1 MFLPAPQHPSP
12 NTHTHRK
19 KKRRKD
25 RRAKDSFGGD
35 GYVFYLFFLLWY
47 HGYIHMYKLIQMY
60 TLNIRNFLY
69 IKCIL
74 VKLGHSSLTQSYEAW
89 NSADI
94 KFPYLSQL
102 YVWFLF
108 TFQWTILQPKGK
120 KLCIIISYLQGLY
133 NNISWWEG

>member
-1 MFLPAPQHPSP
+1 M
-12 NTHTHRK
+12 
-19 KKRRKD
+19 
-25 RRAKDSFGGD
+25 
-35 GYVFYLFFLLWY
+35 FYLFLLLWY

-74 VKLGHSSLTQSYEAW
+74 VKLGRSFLTQSYEAW

-94 KFPYLSQL
+94 KFSYISQL

-120 KLCIIISYLQGLY
+120 KNVLQYLIDKVFIITYHNGKDNSTLHILLFSEYRMRASLSLLIFHV
-133 NNISWWEG
+133 NLKINLTIFM